1 LAAEDALSAIS
12 ERVVVCRK
20 CPRLVRYRESVRAR
34 RAFAGQIYWRK
45 PVPGFGDP
53 MATVVVVG
61 LAPAAHGGERTGRVF
76 TGDESAR
83 FLYRSLFDAGLS
95 NQPTSESADDGLVL
109 LSCYIT
115 AAVKCAPPEDKPTP
129 QEFRNCSVYLDEEL
143 RTLQRARAV
152 VALGRLAFGS
162 VVGWAER
169 QGADTSGMAFSHG
182 ASFRLP
188 GLPTVYACYHPS
200 PRNTYTGTLTRE
212 MMTRLLKKV
221 VRESR
226 RPAPPPSDETSGRKR
241 F

>member
-129 QEFRNCSVYLDEEL
+129 RS
-143 RTLQRARAV
+143 
-152 VALGRLAFGS
+152 
-162 VVGWAER
+162 
-169 QGADTSGMAFSHG
+169 SGTA
-182 ASFRLP
+182 AS
-188 GLPTVYACYHPS
+188 
-200 PRNTYTGTLTRE
+200 TLTRSSGRFSARGPSSPWE
-212 MMTRLLKKV
+212 GSPSVPWSAGRKGREPTRLAWPSPMEP
-221 VRESR
+221 RSGCR
-226 RPAPPPSDETSGRKR
+226 AFPRSTPATIPARGTPTPGP
-241 F
+241 